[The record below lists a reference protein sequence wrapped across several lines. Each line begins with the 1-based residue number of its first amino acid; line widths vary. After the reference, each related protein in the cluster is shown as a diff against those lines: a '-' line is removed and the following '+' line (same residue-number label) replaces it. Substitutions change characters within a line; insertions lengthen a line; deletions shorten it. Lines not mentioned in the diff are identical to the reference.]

1 MQQKDSNEP
10 SGGSTKVEPLTHFP
24 RMVGSNPAAGIG
36 GEKMIKKFLLYES
49 N

>member
-10 SGGSTKVEPLTHFP
+10 SGGSTIVEPLSHFP
-24 RMVGSNPAAGIG
+24 RMVGSNPAAGFG